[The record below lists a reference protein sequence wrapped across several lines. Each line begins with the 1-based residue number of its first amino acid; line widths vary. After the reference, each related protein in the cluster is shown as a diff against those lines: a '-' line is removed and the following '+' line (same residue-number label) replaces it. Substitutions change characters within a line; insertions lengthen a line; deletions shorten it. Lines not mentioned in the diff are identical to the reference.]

1 MRILKRVLIALLV
14 ILVVIQFFKP
24 EKNIA
29 AGPFPNDISTVY
41 AVPANVQTILNKAC
55 NDCHS
60 NNTKYPWYN
69 NIQPVAWWLHNH
81 IKDGKRGL
89 NFNEFASYRLG
100 RQYRKMDQVIKEVKE
115 DEMPLGSY
123 TIIHTDAK
131 LTNEEKTAL
140 VSWAKS
146 IRDTME
152 VRYPKD
158 SLVIKKV
165 VKG

>member
-1 MRILKRVLIALLV
+1 MRILKTVLIVLL
-14 ILVVIQFFKP
+14 IALVVIQFFRP

-29 AGPFPNDISTVY
+29 TGPFPKDISTVY
-41 AVPANVQTILNKAC
+41 AVPANVQPILNKAC

-60 NNTKYPWYN
+60 NNTRYPWYN
-69 NIQPVAWWLHNH
+69 RIQPVAWWLHDH
-81 IKDGKRGL
+81 IEEGKREL
-89 NFNEFASYRLG
+89 NFNEFASYRPG
-100 RQYRKMDQVIKEVKE
+100 KQYRKMDKVIQEVKE
-115 DEMPLGSY
+115 GGMPLGSY

-131 LTNEEKTAL
+131 LTTEEKMAL
-140 VSWAKS
+140 VGWAKS

-165 VKG
+165 QRG

>member
-1 MRILKRVLIALLV
+1 MRILKPVLIALLV